1 MKLTDLES
9 IFNQD
14 EAPSCDVYHQF
25 LYAVNAAARTS
36 GLTRQGIVN
45 RMNNALKVDDVVINE
60 TLLNKYLAPGTEKYL
75 PAHQLPAL
83 LWAIKSIEP
92 LNVLLEPLLFKAID
106 QRSQLL
112 QKHAE
117 LQMEIEKHTQQQREI
132 QNTLLPSTSS
142 N

>member
-1 MKLTDLES
+1 MKITDLTP

-14 EAPSCDVYHQF
+14 EAPNCDVYHQF
-25 LYAVNAAARTS
+25 LYAVNAAARTC

-45 RMNNALKVDDVVINE
+45 RMNQALKVDDVVINE

-92 LNVLLEPLLFKAID
+92 LNVLLEPLLFKAVD

-112 QKHAE
+112 EKHAE
-117 LQMEIEKHTQQQREI
+117 LQMEIEKFSEQQREI
-132 QNTLLPSTSS
+132 QKTLLPSSS
-142 N
+142 NQ